1 MRSLKTLVKETF
13 RRAGWSV
20 TKTPE
25 PGSLPRRLR
34 EVLTALGV
42 TCVIDVGANK
52 GQYARMLR
60 DEAGF
65 PGRIASVEPAPA
77 TFRRLA
83 ETMRGDGNW
92 AGFPFALGEK
102 EAEAVLRVASSDEWN
117 SMHKLNA
124 FAAERFGTTEIGT
137 EQITVRRLDSVFEE
151 LVAGHEHVFLKVDT
165 QGHDLAVVEGLGRRA
180 VLGIQVELSFIPV
193 YDGTPGFVEVMEA
206 LASRGY
212 LPAAFFP
219 VSRAQDGLS
228 LVEADGLFVRDK
240 HNNHRPDL
248 AN

>member
-1 MRSLKTLVKETF
+1 MGWLRYWAKEIL
-13 RRAGWSV
+13 RRAGWIV

-34 EVLTALGV
+34 DLFAALDV

-65 PGRIASVEPAPA
+65 TGRIASVEPARA

-83 ETMRGDGNW
+83 ETMSGDPNW
-92 AGFPFALGEK
+92 AGFPFALGEE
-102 EAEAVLRVASSDEWN
+102 EAEATLRVASADEWN
-117 SMHKLNA
+117 SVHELNA
-124 FAAERFGTTEIGT
+124 YAADRFGTTEIGT
-137 EQITVRRLDSVFEE
+137 EQIAVRRLDSVFDE
-151 LVAGHEHVFLKVDT
+151 LVAHHERVFLKVDT
-165 QGHDLAVVEGLGRRA
+165 QGHDLAVVEGLGSRA

-193 YDGTPGFVEVMEA
+193 YEGTPGFAEVMEA

-219 VSRAQDGLS
+219 VSWAEDGLC
-228 LVEADGLFVRDK
+228 LVEADGVFVRAD
-240 HNNHRPDL
+240 HDNLRPAL
-248 AN
+248 AE